1 MERKSRKYLVEEL
14 KVRNIMKLA
23 KNLKA
28 KKSKI
33 MFKISKIKQ
42 KLLILRKVIQAT
54 EVVPKELLKEEIF
67 VKYFRKLFKLIM
79 QKIVLIPKKLN
90 AKLSK

>member
-1 MERKSRKYLVEEL
+1 
-14 KVRNIMKLA
+14 
-23 KNLKA
+23 
-28 KKSKI
+28 

-90 AKLSK
+90 AKLSKWRRKKVKIRIQYFLDII